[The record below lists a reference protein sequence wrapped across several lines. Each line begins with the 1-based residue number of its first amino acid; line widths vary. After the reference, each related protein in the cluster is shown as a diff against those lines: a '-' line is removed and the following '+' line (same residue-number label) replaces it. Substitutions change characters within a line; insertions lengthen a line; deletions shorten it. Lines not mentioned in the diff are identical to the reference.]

1 MEEGVEIVG
10 VSAVEP
16 VHEQVSGTALGG
28 REDLEGR
35 FRGTVTADLAANNY
49 NATVGQDES

>member
-35 FRGTVTADLAANNY
+35 FRGTVTADLTANNY
-49 NATVGQDES
+49 NATVGQDKS

>member
-16 VHEQVSGTALGG
+16 VHEQVGGTPLGG

-35 FRGTVTADLAANNY
+35 FRGTVTADLTANNY
-49 NATVGQDES
+49 NATVGQDKS